1 MTTKLDRDLKREI
14 TVERTVY
21 TVLLTPSA
29 LKLTEKG
36 RRKGLEIGWKDLL
49 SGDAGMAAALQASVA
64 AMPERRDAPALRQ
77 KELHASKVKIKQKQT
92 RIPKVR

>member
-14 TVERTVY
+14 TVEGTVY
-21 TVLLTPSA
+21 TVLLTPSL

-36 RRKGLEIGWKDLL
+36 RRKGLEIKWKDLL

-64 AMPERRDAPALRQ
+64 EIPDRRAVAESPATRSRP
-77 KELHASKVKIKQKQT
+77 SKAKPKQRGT
-92 RIPKVR
+92 RKPAAR